1 MNKKLYIIWSILVI
15 LLIFLVVYLFA
26 VNKKLDN
33 IYDNMKVN
41 KKTEVIDSKEDVNS
55 EVLGD
60 DEVNSNK
67 KIDTK
72 VIEENIDNKLENKV
86 KEESTNKDELVINNL
101 NETLNNIDNMDKLS
115 IKEKA
120 KEIFISIVDFLL
132 YDGEINGVTFDELS
146 KKGKENALKVIRK
159 IDEKLDSL
167 APGYKETITSN
178 GKYLFNKLSGLLKSG
193 KSEIK
198 DYFEKEDLI
207 KLKEEV
213 KEYSEVLKNN
223 GSKILTNTKDKLNEV
238 IKNFKK

>member
-1 MNKKLYIIWSILVI
+1 MNKKLYIILGILVI
-15 LLIFLVVYLFA
+15 LLLFLVVYFFA

-41 KKTEVIDSKEDVNS
+41 KNTEVIDSREDVNS

-60 DEVNSNK
+60 TKVNSNE
-67 KIDTK
+67 KIDIK
-72 VIEENIDNKLENKV
+72 VIKENIDNKLENKE
-86 KEESTNKDELVINNL
+86 KEESTNNDELVINNL

-132 YDGEINGVTFDELS
+132 YDGEINGVTFNELS
-146 KKGKENALKVIRK
+146 EKGKENVLKVIRK
-159 IDEKLDSL
+159 IDEKLDGLS
-167 APGYKETITSN
+167 PGYKDTITSN
-178 GKYLFNKLSGLLKSG
+178 GKEVFNKLSEVIKSG

-198 DYFEKEDLI
+198 DYFEKKDLI

-223 GSKILTNTKDKLNEV
+223 GSKILTSTKDKLNEV